1 MISFLAA
8 FFIKD
13 HNNTDDLEVRNK
25 YGILSGIVGICLNII
40 LFSSKLFAGIV
51 SSSISIMG
59 DAFNN
64 LSDAASCIVTLVG
77 FKLSGQEADEE
88 HPFGHGRLEYVA
100 GLIVALFIV
109 IMGVELM
116 QSSVEKIIHPKET
129 LFNGVIAGILI
140 FSIIIKL
147 IMFHG
152 NLEASKKIGS
162 AALKNT
168 AMDSISD
175 VITTGIVLVSAFIS
189 HKTGIILD
197 GYIGVIACIFII
209 KTGYEAAKDTIS
221 PLLGEPPSKELVKE
235 IEDFVLDFDG
245 ILGVHDLVIHNYG
258 PGRNFVSLHVE
269 VPGDKDIVTV
279 HDLVDDIENEIR
291 TKYGCMVV
299 IHMDPVVTGDEY
311 SEELKR
317 KVTHIVAELDPKL
330 SFHDFRV
337 IHAKGDCRR
346 VAFDIL
352 VPYKYDLKD
361 AEIIKYLDDHIKG
374 AEPGIECDI
383 TIDKVNDKIDDR
395 SGLVTK

>member
-1 MISFLAA
+1 MISFLASL
-8 FFIKD
+8 FIKD
-13 HNNTDDLEVRNK
+13 HENTADLEVRRG
-25 YGILSGIVGICLNII
+25 YGIISGISGIALNFI
-40 LFSSKLFAGIV
+40 LFFSKLFAGII
-51 SSSISIMG
+51 SSSISITG

-64 LSDAASCIVTLVG
+64 LSDAASSIVTLVG

-100 GLIVALFIV
+100 GLIVALFII

-116 QSSVEKIIHPKET
+116 QSSVEKILHPKET
-129 LFNGVIAGILI
+129 VFNGLIAGILV
-140 FSIIIKL
+140 FSIIIKF
-147 IMFHG
+147 IMFYS
-152 NLEASKKIGS
+152 NLEASAKIES

-175 VITTGIVLVSAFIS
+175 VITTSIVLASAIVS

-197 GYIGVIACIFII
+197 GYIGVLACLFII

-221 PLLGEPPSKELVKE
+221 PLLGEPPSRELVKE
-235 IEDFVLDFDG
+235 IEEFVTGFEG

-269 VPGDKDIVTV
+269 VPGEQDIITI

-291 TKYGCMVV
+291 NKYGCMVV
-299 IHMDPVVTGDEY
+299 IHMDPVLTDDE
-311 SEELKR
+311 STENLK
-317 KVTHIVAELDPKL
+317 KTVKHIIAELDPNL
-330 SFHDFRV
+330 SFHDFRI
-337 IHAKGDCRR
+337 IHSGGDRRR
-346 VAFDIL
+346 VAFDLL

-361 AEIIKYLDDHIKG
+361 DAIKNYLLEHIEG

-383 TIDKVNDKIDDR
+383 TIDKTDSSDK
-395 SGLVTK
+395 

>member
-1 MISFLAA
+1 MISFLAT

-25 YGILSGIVGICLNII
+25 YGILSGIVGICLNFI
-40 LFSSKLFAGIV
+40 LFATKLFAGII
-51 SSSISIMG
+51 SSSISITG

-64 LSDAASCIVTLVG
+64 LSDAASSIVTLVG

-88 HPFGHGRLEYVA
+88 HPFGHGRLEYIA
-100 GLIVALFIV
+100 GLIVALFII
-109 IMGVELM
+109 IMAVELM
-116 QSSVEKIIHPKET
+116 HSSVEKILHPKET

-147 IMFHG
+147 IMFQG
-152 NLEASKKIGS
+152 NLEASKKIES

-175 VITTGIVLVSAFIS
+175 VVTTGIVLLSSFIS

-197 GYIGVIACIFII
+197 GYIGILACVFIV
-209 KTGYEAAKDTIS
+209 KTGCEAARDTIS

-235 IEDFVLDFDG
+235 INEFVLGFDG
-245 ILGVHDLVIHNYG
+245 VLGVHDLIIHNYG

-279 HDLVDDIENEIR
+279 HDQIDDIENEIR
-291 TKYGCMVV
+291 NKYGCMIV
-299 IHMDPVVTGDEY
+299 IHMDPVVTDDEF
-311 SEELKR
+311 SEALKR
-317 KVTHIVAELDPKL
+317 KVKHIVAELDPNL

-346 VAFDIL
+346 VAFDL
-352 VPYKYDLKD
+352 TVPYKYDIKD
-361 AEIIKYLDDHIKG
+361 DNIISYLDEHIKG
-374 AEPGIECDI
+374 IQPDIVCDI
-383 TIDKVNDKIDDR
+383 TIDKAD
-395 SGLVTK
+395 LTE